1 MMLAFSCFCDAH
13 FHLCDVKS
21 VKINDYSLENDFN
34 SFSLYMG
41 CSSATCEEEFVN
53 QEKFIDAYKNQN
65 VTIVSSFGIHPQ
77 NPSLECL
84 EYEEFLLQ
92 NNKISA
98 IGEIGIDLFSEEFK
112 KNKGQQ
118 EFIWNCQLDLAL
130 KYNKP
135 IVIHCRKGMEFIFK
149 YCDKLKKLPSVVF
162 HSFGGSVVEAKS
174 LLNKGINAFFSFGKA
189 ILNNNKNAIN
199 CAKFLPL
206 NVILFETDAPY
217 QTLKNEEFTSVRDI
231 CRIYEQGYLLRE
243 YSVCDV
249 DAQIEFSEVIRN
261 NFLKM
266 FDL

>member
-13 FHLCDVKS
+13 FHLCDVEV
-21 VKINDYSLENDFN
+21 VKNNDYSLENDFN
-34 SFSLYMG
+34 SFPLYMG
-41 CSSATCEEEFVN
+41 CTSASCKEEFTN
-53 QEKFIDAYKNQN
+53 QEKFIDLYKKQN
-65 VTIVSSFGIHPQ
+65 ITIVSSFGIHPQ
-77 NPSLECL
+77 NPSTEYF

-98 IGEIGIDLFSEEFK
+98 LGEMGIDLFCEEFK
-112 KNKGQQ
+112 KTQGQQ
-118 EFIWNCQLDLAL
+118 EVVWNYQLELAL

-135 IVIHCRKGMEFIFK
+135 IIIHCRKGMEFIFK
-149 YCDKLKKLPSVVF
+149 YCDKLKLLPSVLF

-174 LLNKGINAFFSFGKA
+174 LLNKGVNAFFSFGKA

-199 CAKFLPL
+199 CVKLLPL

-217 QTLKNEEFTSVRDI
+217 QTLKNEEFTSVSDI

-249 DAQIEFSEVIRN
+249 DAQIEFSEIIKN
-261 NFLKM
+261 NFLTM

>member
-13 FHLCDVKS
+13 FHLCDVEV
-21 VKINDYSLENDFN
+21 VKNNDYSLENDFN
-34 SFSLYMG
+34 SFPLYMG
-41 CSSATCEEEFVN
+41 CTSASCKEEFTN
-53 QEKFIDAYKNQN
+53 QEKFIDLYKKQN
-65 VTIVSSFGIHPQ
+65 ITIVPSFGVHPQ
-77 NPSLECL
+77 NPLVENLSVLEALL
-84 EYEEFLLQ
+84 ERDKIVAVGEF
-92 NNKISA
+92 
-98 IGEIGIDLFSEEFK
+98 GIDLFNDEFK
-112 KNKGQQ
+112 ATRDKQQ
-118 EFIWNCQLDLAL
+118 VVWNYQLELAI

-135 IVIHCRKGMEFIFK
+135 IIIHCRKGMEFIFK
-149 YCDKLKKLPSVVF
+149 YCDKLKLLPSVLF

-174 LLNKGINAFFSFGKA
+174 LLNKGVNAFFSFGKA

-199 CAKFLPL
+199 CVKLLPL

-217 QTLKNEEFTSVRDI
+217 QTLKNEEFTSVSDI